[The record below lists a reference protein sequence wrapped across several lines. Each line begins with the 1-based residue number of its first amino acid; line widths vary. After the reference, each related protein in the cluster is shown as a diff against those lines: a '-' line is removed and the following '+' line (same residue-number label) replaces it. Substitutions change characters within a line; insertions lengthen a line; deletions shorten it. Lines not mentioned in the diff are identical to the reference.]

1 MKPEP
6 TRRSAGVIF
15 AGLADKV
22 VCTNTP
28 RGGCPASAGLEAR
41 PQPLHPPG
49 AAFDI
54 VTGAAALDRGRYA
67 PTSRI
72 AGPSP
77 LTVDGVPLRNELNQ
91 SYGWLTLTQAL
102 SLSVD
107 TVFAHVGETVGR
119 RTMSS

>member
-1 MKPEP
+1 
-6 TRRSAGVIF
+6 
-15 AGLADKV
+15 
-22 VCTNTP
+22 
-28 RGGCPASAGLEAR
+28 
-41 PQPLHPPG
+41 
-49 AAFDI
+49 

-119 RTMSS
+119 RTMSSYRVRPGQRSEDRDRGDAQRRERWLRRYRGGADRRQGEPELLGRP